1 MNSASA
7 VNPVHRSRLVMAA
20 KAIVVSQS
28 LAIVYLLTSVWVT
41 VAVAAGFV
49 VLVVAVK
56 SLTRASRQV
65 DRIFEEE
72 LVRQ

>member
-1 MNSASA
+1 
-7 VNPVHRSRLVMAA
+7 MAA

-49 VLVVAVK
+49 ALVVAVK
-56 SLTRASRQV
+56 ALTRASRQV

-72 LVRQ
+72 LPRQ

>member
-1 MNSASA
+1 MNSVSA
-7 VNPVHRSRLVMAA
+7 VRHVHKSWIVIAA
-20 KAIVVSQS
+20 RCIVVLQS

-49 VLVVAVK
+49 AVVTVVK
-56 SLTRASRQV
+56 ALTRASRQI

-72 LVRQ
+72 LS

>member
-1 MNSASA
+1 
-7 VNPVHRSRLVMAA
+7 MAA

-49 VLVVAVK
+49 ALVVAVK
-56 SLTRASRQV
+56 ALTRASRQV

-72 LVRQ
+72 LTRQ

>member
-7 VNPVHRSRLVMAA
+7 VNPVHRSRLVTAA
-20 KAIVVSQS
+20 KAVVVSQS
-28 LAIVYLLTSVWVT
+28 LAVVYLLTSVWVT

-49 VLVVAVK
+49 AVFVAVRA
-56 SLTRASRQV
+56 LARASRQA

-72 LVRQ
+72 LTRQ

>member
-1 MNSASA
+1 
-7 VNPVHRSRLVMAA
+7 MAA

-49 VLVVAVK
+49 ALVVAVK
-56 SLTRASRQV
+56 ALTRASRQV

-72 LVRQ
+72 LARQ